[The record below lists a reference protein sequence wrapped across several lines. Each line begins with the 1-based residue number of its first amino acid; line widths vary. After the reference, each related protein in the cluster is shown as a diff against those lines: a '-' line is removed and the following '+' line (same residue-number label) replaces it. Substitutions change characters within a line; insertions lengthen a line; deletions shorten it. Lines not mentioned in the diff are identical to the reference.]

1 MRTRAFSFPLPP
13 SPHTNSARFPYQFG
27 NDCTP
32 IQHTVYA
39 NYPPTSHELSTSSL
53 PDFYQLHT
61 ELLQNHRE
69 RTTLLPSIPSYH
81 LSIPITVR
89 TGSTLDL
96 LLYPFLTCSRSVVLP
111 CLPSPRSRPNSPHNR
126 KARITPGFVFI
137 DSLHFLPHSFTT
149 FSAPIAFPVS
159 SYATAM

>member
-1 MRTRAFSFPLPP
+1 MREPLYFSALVLRVRTRAFSFPLPP

-61 ELLQNHRE
+61 ELTGTHYSSVLFFPLSPPIASQF
-69 RTTLLPSIPSYH
+69 LPPFALVPVH
-81 LSIPITVR
+81 LRVLI
-89 TGSTLDL
+89 
-96 LLYPFLTCSRSVVLP
+96 CSRSVGLP
-111 CLPSPRSRPNSPHNR
+111 CFLPLRSRPISPHNR
-126 KARITPGFVFI
+126 KARITPGFHTLSKKHPF
-137 DSLHFLPHSFTT
+137 
-149 FSAPIAFPVS
+149 
-159 SYATAM
+159 Y

>member
-1 MRTRAFSFPLPP
+1 M
-13 SPHTNSARFPYQFG
+13 N
-27 NDCTP
+27 
-32 IQHTVYA
+32 
-39 NYPPTSHELSTSSL
+39 SL

-61 ELLQNHRE
+61 ELLQNHRQ
-69 RTTLLPSIPSYH
+69 RTTLLSSIPSYY
-81 LSIPITVR
+81 LSIPITVH

-96 LLYPFLTCSRSVVLP
+96 PLYRSFFRAPSLPDHGLT
-111 CLPSPRSRPNSPHNR
+111 HHHITK

-137 DSLHFLPHSFTT
+137 DSLLSLPHSFTT